1 MRKKQYYYDDEDD
14 YLEDDGGLSQ
24 DQIDEFTAKGAE
36 CFTTISDMGSV
47 KVGIE
52 GKCTILIPNGYGDGT
67 TEVRIVPN
75 RDYIPD
81 GASFLTTVEG
91 EEIGIFSY
99 DCGAK
104 IVKTLSGRYGI
115 YNMHADHGI
124 VIFEKWNR

>member
-1 MRKKQYYYDDEDD
+1 MKN
-14 YLEDDGGLSQ
+14 LELNWN
-24 DQIDEFTAKGAE
+24 EEKAMAE
-36 CFTTISDMGSV
+36 TLHTMSDVGSV

-67 TEVRIVPN
+67 TEVRLVPN

-91 EEIGIFSY
+91 EEIEIFSH
-99 DCGAK
+99 DCGQEV
-104 IVKTLSGRYGI
+104 IKTLSGRFGI

-124 VIFEKWNR
+124 VIFERWY